1 MSPTPDDRPPP
12 AYGPGDQPRH
22 DLKSALTTIH
32 ARAQLLGRAV
42 RRAPSV
48 GHVANAHPA
57 PPRARDNA
65 ATRCPSSRFVGGYI
79 TGVALGILRSGV
91 APGSVLNGSTTA
103 TRSTLSGRTVPS
115 VSSTCATISCSPTG
129 SGATITW

>member
-12 AYGPGDQPRH
+12 AYGPGDQLRH

-48 GHVANAHPA
+48 GHIANAHPA
-57 PPRARDNA
+57 PPRGLETTLPLAVRRA
-65 ATRCPSSRFVGGYI
+65 
-79 TGVALGILRSGV
+79 
-91 APGSVLNGSTTA
+91 GSLVVTSPAWL
-103 TRSTLSGRTVPS
+103 L
-115 VSSTCATISCSPTG
+115 VS
-129 SGATITW
+129 